1 MSAQINCNTFVKLFY
16 NFQTLVFS
24 TLNKSTTLNHL
35 DILHFEQ
42 LKKEVESRYLENHTP
57 SFDEIS
63 KWKGIDI
70 IYFQEDLRKIAKGNI
85 SEKSF
90 YTYFKT
96 SPVTK
101 LPRID
106 MLNLLS
112 VYAGYVSWYDFKKN
126 HLFADEI
133 LHENDDQA
141 AKGTEFIT
149 VAVTDSEIEQRDIPD
164 EKIAEVHRAKT
175 EENQVLQNSTSD
187 NQSLKENISVLE
199 TYDIQESKS
208 AFNIIKKYVWLGV
221 SVLLALAVGILIYKD
236 ELFSKKYYYS
246 FIDAD
251 RNSKIN
257 AELTV
262 QILKENESPILYV
275 AKPNEPFVYTT
286 KSKDL
291 TMVVSSPYYRTDTIQ
306 RNLETAP
313 EAENIELKPNDY
325 AIMLFYYSKSI
336 TDLKKKRVSLNYL
349 ISDNALIYQV
359 FDNQFYGVET
369 MDKQRYINLVTLPST
384 SLENLE
390 VIDTQTNKAGKIVM
404 IKFKIGTND
413 EKK

>member
-1 MSAQINCNTFVKLFY
+1 MSD
-16 NFQTLVFS
+16 
-24 TLNKSTTLNHL
+24 L
-35 DILHFEQ
+35 DLLHFEQ
-42 LKKEVESRYLENHTP
+42 LKSEVQSQYLKDHTP
-57 SFDEIS
+57 SFDDIS

-70 IYFQEDLRKIAKGNI
+70 IYFQEDLRKKAKGNI

-90 YTYFKT
+90 YTYFKN

-106 MLNLLS
+106 MLNILS

-133 LHENDDQA
+133 LKDYEELQ
-141 AKGTEFIT
+141 E
-149 VAVTDSEIEQRDIPD
+149 SEIDELEKEVDNTQILEPDPEKEEIPQISIPKETNLVE
-164 EKIAEVHRAKT
+164 EKSI
-175 EENQVLQNSTSD
+175 LQKNNID
-187 NQSLKENISVLE
+187 NQPNEIKKEELS
-199 TYDIQESKS
+199 TYDISENKS
-208 AFNIIKKYVWLGV
+208 TFSLVKKYIWLGI
-221 SVLLALAVGILIYKD
+221 SAILAILAGLLGFKD
-236 ELFSKKYYYS
+236 EIFSKKYYYS

-257 AELTV
+257 AELQV
-262 QILKENESPILYV
+262 QILKENETPILYV

-286 KSKDL
+286 KSKSL
-291 TMVVSSPYYRTDTIQ
+291 TMVVSSPFYRTDTIQ

-325 AIMLFYYSKSI
+325 AIMLFYYSKSLK
-336 TDLKKKRVSLNYL
+336 DLKKKRVSLNYL
-349 ISDNALIYQV
+349 ISDHALIYQV

-384 SLENLE
+384 SLEKLE
-390 VIDTQTNKAGKIVM
+390 VIDTQTDNSGKIVM
-404 IKFKIGTND
+404 IKFKIDSD
-413 EKK
+413 EENN

>member
-1 MSAQINCNTFVKLFY
+1 MSD
-16 NFQTLVFS
+16 
-24 TLNKSTTLNHL
+24 L
-35 DILHFEQ
+35 DLLHFEQ
-42 LKKEVESRYLENHTP
+42 LKNEVQTRYLENHTP
-57 SFDEIS
+57 SFDDIS

-85 SEKSF
+85 SEKTF
-90 YTYFKT
+90 YTYFKN

-106 MLNLLS
+106 MLNILS

-126 HLFADEI
+126 HLFSDEI
-133 LHENDDQA
+133 LKDLEDEDENLADVLNDEVQNAPEIEEQEKFA
-141 AKGTEFIT
+141 AKTAKI
-149 VAVTDSEIEQRDIPD
+149 SENVP
-164 EKIAEVHRAKT
+164 EKR
-175 EENQVLQNSTSD
+175 EENFVLQNTTTD
-187 NQSLKENISVLE
+187 NQSITKNSPSYAS
-199 TYDIQESKS
+199 YDTSEQKS
-208 AFNIIKKYVWLGV
+208 TFSLVKKYIWLGI
-221 SVLLALAVGILIYKD
+221 SLVLAILVGLLGFKD
-236 ELFSKKYYYS
+236 ELFSKKFYYS

-257 AELTV
+257 AELQV
-262 QILKENESPILYV
+262 QILKENESPIVYT

-286 KSKDL
+286 KSKSL
-291 TMVVSSPYYRTDTIQ
+291 TMVVSSPYYRTDTIH

-313 EAENIELKPNDY
+313 EAETIELKPNDY

-336 TDLKKKRVSLNYL
+336 KDLKRKRETLNYL

-359 FDNQFYGVET
+359 YDNETYGVET

-390 VIDTQTNKAGKIVM
+390 VIETKDDKSNKIIM
-404 IKFKIGTND
+404 IKFKIDTD
-413 EKK
+413 EKVK

>member
-1 MSAQINCNTFVKLFY
+1 MSD
-16 NFQTLVFS
+16 
-24 TLNKSTTLNHL
+24 L
-35 DILHFEQ
+35 DLLHFEQ
-42 LKKEVESRYLENHTP
+42 LKNEVQTRYLENHTP
-57 SFDEIS
+57 SFDDIS

-85 SEKSF
+85 SEKTF
-90 YTYFKT
+90 YTYFKN

-106 MLNLLS
+106 MLNILS

-126 HLFADEI
+126 HLFSDEI
-133 LHENDDQA
+133 LKDMEDEDENLAEVLEDEVQNAPEIEEQEKFA
-141 AKGTEFIT
+141 AKTAKI
-149 VAVTDSEIEQRDIPD
+149 SENVP
-164 EKIAEVHRAKT
+164 AKR
-175 EENQVLQNSTSD
+175 EENSVLQNTTTE
-187 NQSLKENISVLE
+187 NQSITKNSPSYAS
-199 TYDIQESKS
+199 YDTSEQKS
-208 AFNIIKKYVWLGV
+208 TFSLVKKYIWLGI
-221 SVLLALAVGILIYKD
+221 SLVLAILVGLLGFKD
-236 ELFSKKYYYS
+236 ELFSKKFYYS

-257 AELTV
+257 AELQV
-262 QILKENESPILYV
+262 QILKENESPIVYT

-286 KSKDL
+286 KSKSL
-291 TMVVSSPYYRTDTIQ
+291 TMVVSSPYYRTDTIH

-313 EAENIELKPNDY
+313 EAETIELKPNDY

-336 TDLKKKRVSLNYL
+336 KDLKRKRETLNYL

-359 FDNQFYGVET
+359 YDNETYGVET

-390 VIDTQTNKAGKIVM
+390 VIETKDDKSNKIIM
-404 IKFKIGTND
+404 IKFKIDTD
-413 EKK
+413 EKVK

>member
-1 MSAQINCNTFVKLFY
+1 MSD
-16 NFQTLVFS
+16 
-24 TLNKSTTLNHL
+24 L
-35 DILHFEQ
+35 DLLHFEQ
-42 LKKEVESRYLENHTP
+42 LKNEVQTQYLEKHSP
-57 SFDEIS
+57 SSDDIA

-70 IYFQEDLRKIAKGNI
+70 IYFQEDLRKKAKGNI

-106 MLNLLS
+106 MLNILS

-126 HLFADEI
+126 HLFSDEI
-133 LHENDDQA
+133 LKDNEDYAEAEPNSTVSNTSDDQDPEKLNS
-141 AKGTEFIT
+141 KGKTLEKN
-149 VAVTDSEIEQRDIPD
+149 DIKPD
-164 EKIAEVHRAKT
+164 ENH
-175 EENQVLQNSTSD
+175 VLQNND
-187 NQSLKENISVLE
+187 NVNQTVNENNSVLE
-199 TYDIQESKS
+199 TYDIQDRKTTFSVV
-208 AFNIIKKYVWLGV
+208 KKYIWIGV
-221 SVLLALAVGILIYKD
+221 SVILALLVGLLGFKD
-236 ELFSKKYYYS
+236 EIFSKKYYYS

-257 AELTV
+257 AELQV

-286 KSKDL
+286 KSKNL
-291 TMVVSSPYYRTDTIQ
+291 TMVVSSPYYRTDTIH

-336 TDLKKKRVSLNYL
+336 TDLKKKRISLNYL
-349 ISDNALIYQV
+349 ISNDALIYQV

-384 SLENLE
+384 SLENLD
-390 VIDTQTNKAGKIVM
+390 VIDTQTDKSGKIIM
-404 IKFKIGTND
+404 IKFKIDND
-413 EKK
+413 EENK

>member
-1 MSAQINCNTFVKLFY
+1 MSD
-16 NFQTLVFS
+16 
-24 TLNKSTTLNHL
+24 L
-35 DILHFEQ
+35 DLLHFEQ
-42 LKKEVESRYLENHTP
+42 LKSEVQSQYLADHTP
-57 SFDEIS
+57 SFDDIS

-70 IYFQEDLRKIAKGNI
+70 IYFQEDLRKKAKGNI

-90 YTYFKT
+90 YTYFKN

-106 MLNLLS
+106 MLNILS

-133 LHENDDQA
+133 LKDYEDLQEEEIKELEKSVENA
-141 AKGTEFIT
+141 EI
-149 VAVTDSEIEQRDIPD
+149 IEQTTDKS
-164 EKIAEVHRAKT
+164 EKIQILPQKEEYVHN
-175 EENQVLQNSTSD
+175 ENSNLQKSITD
-187 NQSLKENISVLE
+187 NQTVKTKSANLS
-199 TYDIQESKS
+199 TYDESDSKTTLS
-208 AFNIIKKYVWLGV
+208 LVKKYIWLGI
-221 SVLLALAVGILIYKD
+221 SAILAVLVGLLGFKD
-236 ELFSKKYYYS
+236 EIFSKKYYYS

-257 AELTV
+257 AELQV
-262 QILKENESPILYV
+262 QILKDNETPILYV

-286 KSKDL
+286 KSKTL

-325 AIMLFYYSKSI
+325 AIMLFYYSKSLK
-336 TDLKKKRVSLNYL
+336 DLKKKRISLNYL
-349 ISDNALIYQV
+349 ISDQALIYQV

-384 SLENLE
+384 SLEKLE
-390 VIDTQTNKAGKIVM
+390 VIDTQTDKSGKIVM
-404 IKFKIGTND
+404 IKFKIDTD
-413 EKK
+413 EKNN

>member
-1 MSAQINCNTFVKLFY
+1 MSD
-16 NFQTLVFS
+16 
-24 TLNKSTTLNHL
+24 L
-35 DILHFEQ
+35 DLLHFEQ
-42 LKKEVESRYLENHTP
+42 LKNEVQTQYLENHTP
-57 SFDEIS
+57 SHDDIS
-63 KWKGIDI
+63 RWKGIDI

-90 YTYFKT
+90 YTYFKN

-106 MLNLLS
+106 MLNILS

-133 LHENDDQA
+133 LKEGDDLDENEVEELEKTA
-141 AKGTEFIT
+141 ENSPVEEAKIPT
-149 VAVTDSEIEQRDIPD
+149 SEISP
-164 EKIAEVHRAKT
+164 KT
-175 EENQVLQNSTSD
+175 EEKAFETTTVNSDLQISATD
-187 NQSLKENISVLE
+187 NQTIKQSNGNLS
-199 TYDIQESKS
+199 TYDTSEQKS
-208 AFNIIKKYVWLGV
+208 TFSIVKKYLWLGISGV
-221 SVLLALAVGILIYKD
+221 LAVIVGLLGFKD
-236 ELFSKKYYYS
+236 ELFSKKFYYS

-257 AELTV
+257 AELQV

-286 KSKDL
+286 KSKNL

-336 TDLKKKRVSLNYL
+336 KDLKKKRESLNYL

-359 FDNQFYGVET
+359 YDNETYGVET

-390 VIDTQTNKAGKIVM
+390 VIETRNDLSGKINM
-404 IKFKIGTND
+404 IKFKITTN

>member
-1 MSAQINCNTFVKLFY
+1 MSD
-16 NFQTLVFS
+16 
-24 TLNKSTTLNHL
+24 L
-35 DILHFEQ
+35 DLLHFEQ
-42 LKKEVESRYLENHTP
+42 LKSEVQSQYLKDHSP

-70 IYFQEDLRKIAKGNI
+70 IYFQEDLRKKAKGNI

-90 YTYFKT
+90 YTYFKN

-106 MLNLLS
+106 MLNILS

-133 LHENDDQA
+133 LKDYEELQ
-141 AKGTEFIT
+141 
-149 VAVTDSEIEQRDIPD
+149 DSEIDELEKEVEKTPILEPDPEIEEIHQISIPKETNLVE
-164 EKIAEVHRAKT
+164 EKSI
-175 EENQVLQNSTSD
+175 LQKNNID
-187 NQSLKENISVLE
+187 NQPIEIKKEELS
-199 TYDIQESKS
+199 TYDISENKS
-208 AFNIIKKYVWLGV
+208 TFSLVKKYIWLGI
-221 SVLLALAVGILIYKD
+221 SAILAILAGLLGFKD
-236 ELFSKKYYYS
+236 EIFSKKYYYS

-257 AELTV
+257 AELQV
-262 QILKENESPILYV
+262 QILKENETPILYV

-286 KSKDL
+286 KSKSL
-291 TMVVSSPYYRTDTIQ
+291 TMVVSSPFYRTDTIQ

-325 AIMLFYYSKSI
+325 AIMLFYYSKSLK
-336 TDLKKKRVSLNYL
+336 DLKKKRVSLNYL
-349 ISDNALIYQV
+349 ISDHALIYQV

-384 SLENLE
+384 SLEKLE
-390 VIDTQTNKAGKIVM
+390 VIDTQTDNSGKIVM
-404 IKFKIGTND
+404 IKFKIDND
-413 EKK
+413 EENN

>member
-1 MSAQINCNTFVKLFY
+1 MSD
-16 NFQTLVFS
+16 
-24 TLNKSTTLNHL
+24 L
-35 DILHFEQ
+35 DLLHFEQ
-42 LKKEVESRYLENHTP
+42 LKNEVQTQYLENHTP
-57 SFDEIS
+57 SFDDIS

-90 YTYFKT
+90 YTYFKN

-106 MLNLLS
+106 MLNILC
-112 VYAGYVSWYDFKKN
+112 VYTGYVSWYDFKKN

-133 LHENDDQA
+133 LKEHEDLADAAVKKLENDQA
-141 AKGTEFIT
+141 
-149 VAVTDSEIEQRDIPD
+149 DSEVFPITLKESEKNDKNPLNSTLEV
-164 EKIAEVHRAKT
+164 EKIVD
-175 EENQVLQNSTSD
+175 LQNSTTD
-187 NQSLKENISVLE
+187 NQIIKAENQILNQGNLSN
-199 TYDIQESKS
+199 SKS
-208 AFNIIKKYVWLGV
+208 TISLVKKYLWLSISAILAILVG
-221 SVLLALAVGILIYKD
+221 LLGFKD
-236 ELFSKKYYYS
+236 ELFSKKFYYS

-257 AELTV
+257 AELQV

-286 KSKDL
+286 KSKTL
-291 TMVVSSPYYRTDTIQ
+291 KMVVSSPYYKTDTIQ
-306 RNLETAP
+306 RNLENAP

-336 TDLKKKRVSLNYL
+336 KDLKKKRVTLNYL

-384 SLENLE
+384 SLEKLE
-390 VIDTQTNKAGKIVM
+390 VIDTQINKAGKIIM
-404 IKFKIGTND
+404 IKFKIGTD
-413 EKK
+413 EEKK

>member
-1 MSAQINCNTFVKLFY
+1 MSD
-16 NFQTLVFS
+16 
-24 TLNKSTTLNHL
+24 L
-35 DILHFEQ
+35 DLLHFEQ
-42 LKKEVESRYLENHTP
+42 LKNEVQTQYLENHTP
-57 SFDEIS
+57 SHDDIS
-63 KWKGIDI
+63 RWKGIDI

-90 YTYFKT
+90 YTYFKN

-106 MLNLLS
+106 MLNILS

-133 LHENDDQA
+133 LKEGDDLDENEVEELEKTA
-141 AKGTEFIT
+141 ENSPVEEAKIPT
-149 VAVTDSEIEQRDIPD
+149 SEISP
-164 EKIAEVHRAKT
+164 KT
-175 EENQVLQNSTSD
+175 EEKALETTTVNSDLQISATD
-187 NQSLKENISVLE
+187 NQTIKQSNGNLS
-199 TYDIQESKS
+199 TYDTSEQKS
-208 AFNIIKKYVWLGV
+208 TFSIVKKYLWLGISGV
-221 SVLLALAVGILIYKD
+221 LAVIVGLLGFKD
-236 ELFSKKYYYS
+236 ELFSKKFYYS

-257 AELTV
+257 AELQV

-286 KSKDL
+286 KSKNL

-336 TDLKKKRVSLNYL
+336 KDLKKKRESLNYL

-359 FDNQFYGVET
+359 YDNETYGVET
-369 MDKQRYINLVTLPST
+369 MDKPRYINLVTLPST

-390 VIDTQTNKAGKIVM
+390 VIETKNDLSGKINM
-404 IKFKIGTND
+404 IKFKITTN

>member
-1 MSAQINCNTFVKLFY
+1 MSD
-16 NFQTLVFS
+16 
-24 TLNKSTTLNHL
+24 L
-35 DILHFEQ
+35 DLLHFEQ
-42 LKKEVESRYLENHTP
+42 LKSEVQSQYLADHTP
-57 SFDEIS
+57 SFDDIS

-70 IYFQEDLRKIAKGNI
+70 IYFQEDLRKKAKGNI

-90 YTYFKT
+90 YTYFKN

-106 MLNLLS
+106 MLNILS

-133 LHENDDQA
+133 LKDYEELQ
-141 AKGTEFIT
+141 E
-149 VAVTDSEIEQRDIPD
+149 SEIDELEKEVENAQILEPDPEKEEITQISIPKETNLAQ
-164 EKIAEVHRAKT
+164 EKSI
-175 EENQVLQNSTSD
+175 LQKNNID
-187 NQSLKENISVLE
+187 NQPIEIKKEELS
-199 TYDIQESKS
+199 TYDISENKS
-208 AFNIIKKYVWLGV
+208 TFSIVKKYIWLGI
-221 SVLLALAVGILIYKD
+221 SAILAILAGLLGFKD
-236 ELFSKKYYYS
+236 EIFSKKYYYS

-257 AELTV
+257 AELQV
-262 QILKENESPILYV
+262 QILKENETPILYV

-286 KSKDL
+286 KSKSL
-291 TMVVSSPYYRTDTIQ
+291 TMVVSSPFYRTDTIQ

-325 AIMLFYYSKSI
+325 AIMLFYYSKSLK
-336 TDLKKKRVSLNYL
+336 DLKKKRISLNYL
-349 ISDNALIYQV
+349 ISDHALIYQV

-384 SLENLE
+384 SLEKLE
-390 VIDTQTNKAGKIVM
+390 VIDTQTDNSGKIVM
-404 IKFKIGTND
+404 IKFKIDND
-413 EKK
+413 EENN

>member
-1 MSAQINCNTFVKLFY
+1 MTINRLRKNL
-16 NFQTLVFS
+16 QLS
-24 TLNKSTTLNHL
+24 DL
-35 DILHFEQ
+35 DLLHFEQ
-42 LKKEVESRYLENHTP
+42 LKTEVQNQYLADHTP
-57 SFDEIS
+57 SFDDIS

-70 IYFQEDLRKIAKGNI
+70 IYFQEDLRKKAKGNI

-90 YTYFKT
+90 YTYFKN

-106 MLNLLS
+106 MLNILS
-112 VYAGYVSWYDFKKN
+112 VYAGYMSWYDFKKN

-133 LHENDDQA
+133 LKENEQ
-141 AKGTEFIT
+141 FIQSK
-149 VAVTDSEIEQRDIPD
+149 AEEAEKSEKTPQISAID
-164 EKIAEVHRAKT
+164 EKVEETPSITLENTAISDGENHVLQKTIADNELVKENKPNLATYDT
-175 EENQVLQNSTSD
+175 EEKNSTY
-187 NQSLKENISVLE
+187 SLV
-199 TYDIQESKS
+199 
-208 AFNIIKKYVWLGV
+208 KKYLWLGISAV
-221 SVLLALAVGILIYKD
+221 LAVLVGLLGFKD

-257 AELTV
+257 AELQV
-262 QILKENESPILYV
+262 QILKENESPILYI

-286 KSKDL
+286 KSKSL
-291 TMVVSSPYYRTDTIQ
+291 TMVVSSPYYKTDTIQ

-325 AIMLFYYSKSI
+325 AIMLFYYSKSLK
-336 TDLKKKRVSLNYL
+336 DLKKKRESLNYL

-359 FDNQFYGVET
+359 FDNEFYGVET

-384 SLENLE
+384 SLENLD
-390 VIDTQTNKAGKIVM
+390 VIDTQADKSGKIVM
-404 IKFKIGTND
+404 IKFKIDTD
-413 EKK
+413 EEKN

>member
-1 MSAQINCNTFVKLFY
+1 MTINRLRKIL
-16 NFQTLVFS
+16 QLS
-24 TLNKSTTLNHL
+24 DL
-35 DILHFEQ
+35 DLLHFEQ
-42 LKKEVESRYLENHTP
+42 LKTEVQNQYLADHTP
-57 SFDEIS
+57 SFDDIS

-70 IYFQEDLRKIAKGNI
+70 IYFQEDLRKKAKGNI

-90 YTYFKT
+90 YTYFKN

-106 MLNLLS
+106 MLNILS
-112 VYAGYVSWYDFKKN
+112 VYAGYMSWYDFKKN

-133 LHENDDQA
+133 LKENV
-141 AKGTEFIT
+141 EIT
-149 VAVTDSEIEQRDIPD
+149 QS
-164 EKIAEVHRAKT
+164 KT
-175 EENQVLQNSTSD
+175 EEAEKSEKAPQISAVDPKVEETPSITLENTAISVGENDVLQKTLPENEPV
-187 NQSLKENISVLE
+187 KENTANLE
-199 TYDIQESKS
+199 TYDTEEKNSTYS
-208 AFNIIKKYVWLGV
+208 LVKKYLWLGISAV
-221 SVLLALAVGILIYKD
+221 LAVLVGLLGFKD

-257 AELTV
+257 AELQV

-286 KSKDL
+286 KSKSL
-291 TMVVSSPYYRTDTIQ
+291 TMVVSSPYYKTDTIQ

-325 AIMLFYYSKSI
+325 AIMLFYYSKSLK
-336 TDLKKKRVSLNYL
+336 DLKKKRESLNYL

-384 SLENLE
+384 SLENLD
-390 VIDTQTNKAGKIVM
+390 VIDTQADKSGKIVM
-404 IKFKIGTND
+404 IKFKIDTD
-413 EKK
+413 EEKN

>member
-1 MSAQINCNTFVKLFY
+1 MNDLE
-16 NFQTLVFS
+16 L
-24 TLNKSTTLNHL
+24 
-35 DILHFEQ
+35 LHFEQ
-42 LKKEVESRYLENHTP
+42 LKKEVQTQYLDNHTP
-57 SFDEIS
+57 SFDDIS

-90 YTYFKT
+90 YTYFKN

-106 MLNLLS
+106 MLNILS
-112 VYAGYVSWYDFKKN
+112 IYAGYVSWYDFKKK

-133 LHENDDQA
+133 LKEFEISEQSEVEELEEFVQNSEKLTSSEETHKLVEKPA
-141 AKGTEFIT
+141 AKPVLIDEEKSNLQKST
-149 VAVTDSEIEQRDIPD
+149 TD
-164 EKIAEVHRAKT
+164 
-175 EENQVLQNSTSD
+175 LQNITNNSGNFNTTKNEVEKTSH
-187 NQSLKENISVLE
+187 SLL
-199 TYDIQESKS
+199 
-208 AFNIIKKYVWLGV
+208 KKYLWLGI
-221 SVLLALAVGILIYKD
+221 SAILLIFIALLSFKD
-236 ELFSKKYYYS
+236 EIFSKKYYYS

-257 AELTV
+257 AELQV

-286 KSKDL
+286 KSKTL
-291 TMVVSSPYYRTDTIQ
+291 TMVVSSPYYRTDTIR
-306 RNLETAP
+306 RNLESAL

-336 TDLKKKRVSLNYL
+336 KDLKKKRITLNYL
-349 ISDNALIYQV
+349 INDQALIYQV

-369 MDKQRYINLVTLPST
+369 MDKQRYINMVTLPST

-390 VIDTQTNKAGKIVM
+390 VIETQTDKAGKIVM
-404 IKFKIGTND
+404 IKFKIDND
-413 EKK
+413 AEKK

>member
-1 MSAQINCNTFVKLFY
+1 MSD
-16 NFQTLVFS
+16 
-24 TLNKSTTLNHL
+24 L
-35 DILHFEQ
+35 DLLHFEQ
-42 LKKEVESRYLENHTP
+42 LKNEVQTQYLENHTP
-57 SFDEIS
+57 SFDDIS

-90 YTYFKT
+90 YTYFKN

-106 MLNLLS
+106 MLNILC
-112 VYAGYVSWYDFKKN
+112 VYTGYVSWYDFKKN

-133 LHENDDQA
+133 LKEHEDLADAALKKLEDEQANSEVFPITLQEPEKND
-141 AKGTEFIT
+141 KNPLIST
-149 VAVTDSEIEQRDIPD
+149 SEV
-164 EKIAEVHRAKT
+164 EKIVD
-175 EENQVLQNSTSD
+175 LQNSTTD
-187 NQSLKENISVLE
+187 NQIIKAENQIINQDNR
-199 TYDIQESKS
+199 TNSKS
-208 AFNIIKKYVWLGV
+208 TLSLVKKYLWLSISAILAILVG
-221 SVLLALAVGILIYKD
+221 LLGFKD
-236 ELFSKKYYYS
+236 ELFSKKFYYS

-257 AELTV
+257 AELQV

-286 KSKDL
+286 KSKTL
-291 TMVVSSPYYRTDTIQ
+291 KMVVSSPYYKTDTIQ
-306 RNLETAP
+306 RNLENAP

-336 TDLKKKRVSLNYL
+336 KDLKKKRVTLNYL

-384 SLENLE
+384 SLEKLE
-390 VIDTQTNKAGKIVM
+390 VIDTQINKAGKIIM
-404 IKFKIGTND
+404 IKFKIGTD
-413 EKK
+413 EEKK

>member
-1 MSAQINCNTFVKLFY
+1 MSD
-16 NFQTLVFS
+16 
-24 TLNKSTTLNHL
+24 L
-35 DILHFEQ
+35 DLLHFEQ
-42 LKKEVESRYLENHTP
+42 LKNEVQTQYLENHTP
-57 SFDEIS
+57 SHDDIS
-63 KWKGIDI
+63 RWKGIDI

-85 SEKSF
+85 SEKSV
-90 YTYFKT
+90 YTYFKN

-106 MLNLLS
+106 MLNILS

-133 LHENDDQA
+133 LKEGDDLDENEVEELEKTA
-141 AKGTEFIT
+141 ENSPVEEAKIPT
-149 VAVTDSEIEQRDIPD
+149 SEISP
-164 EKIAEVHRAKT
+164 KT
-175 EENQVLQNSTSD
+175 EEKALETTTVNSDLQISATD
-187 NQSLKENISVLE
+187 NQTITQSNGNLS
-199 TYDIQESKS
+199 TYDTSEQKS
-208 AFNIIKKYVWLGV
+208 TFSIVKKYLWLGISGV
-221 SVLLALAVGILIYKD
+221 LAVIVGLLGFKD
-236 ELFSKKYYYS
+236 ELFSKKFYYS

-257 AELTV
+257 AELQV

-286 KSKDL
+286 KSKNL

-306 RNLETAP
+306 RNLDTAP

-336 TDLKKKRVSLNYL
+336 KDLKKKRESLNYL

-359 FDNQFYGVET
+359 YDNETYGVET

-390 VIDTQTNKAGKIVM
+390 VIETKNDLSGKINM
-404 IKFKIGTND
+404 IKFKITTN

>member
-1 MSAQINCNTFVKLFY
+1 MSD
-16 NFQTLVFS
+16 
-24 TLNKSTTLNHL
+24 L
-35 DILHFEQ
+35 DLLHFEQ
-42 LKKEVESRYLENHTP
+42 LKNEVQTQYLENHTP
-57 SFDEIS
+57 SHDDIS
-63 KWKGIDI
+63 RWKGIDI

-90 YTYFKT
+90 YTYFKN

-106 MLNLLS
+106 MLNILS

-133 LHENDDQA
+133 LKEGDDLDENEVEELEKTVENSPVEE
-141 AKGTEFIT
+141 AKIPT
-149 VAVTDSEIEQRDIPD
+149 SEISP
-164 EKIAEVHRAKT
+164 KT
-175 EENQVLQNSTSD
+175 EEKAFETTTVNSDLQISATD
-187 NQSLKENISVLE
+187 NQTITQSNGNLS
-199 TYDIQESKS
+199 TYDTSEQKS
-208 AFNIIKKYVWLGV
+208 TFSIVKKYLWLGISGV
-221 SVLLALAVGILIYKD
+221 LAVIVGLLGFKD
-236 ELFSKKYYYS
+236 ELFSKKFYYS

-257 AELTV
+257 AELQV

-286 KSKDL
+286 KSKNL

-306 RNLETAP
+306 RNLDTAP

-336 TDLKKKRVSLNYL
+336 KDLKKKRESLNYL

-359 FDNQFYGVET
+359 YDNETYGVET

-390 VIDTQTNKAGKIVM
+390 VIETKNDLSGKINM
-404 IKFKIGTND
+404 IKFKITTN

>member
-1 MSAQINCNTFVKLFY
+1 LSD
-16 NFQTLVFS
+16 
-24 TLNKSTTLNHL
+24 L
-35 DILHFEQ
+35 DLLHFEQ
-42 LKKEVESRYLENHTP
+42 LKSEVQSQYLKDHSP

-70 IYFQEDLRKIAKGNI
+70 IYFQEDLRKKAKGNI

-90 YTYFKT
+90 YTYFKN

-106 MLNLLS
+106 MLNILS

-133 LHENDDQA
+133 LKDYEELQ
-141 AKGTEFIT
+141 E
-149 VAVTDSEIEQRDIPD
+149 SEIDELEKEVENAQILEPDPEKEEITQISIPKETNLAQEKSILQKNDI
-164 EKIAEVHRAKT
+164 
-175 EENQVLQNSTSD
+175 D
-187 NQSLKENISVLE
+187 NQPIEIKKEELS
-199 TYDIQESKS
+199 TYDISENKS
-208 AFNIIKKYVWLGV
+208 TFSLVKKYIWLGI
-221 SVLLALAVGILIYKD
+221 SAILAILAGLLGFKD
-236 ELFSKKYYYS
+236 EIFSKKYYYS

-257 AELTV
+257 AELQV
-262 QILKENESPILYV
+262 QILKENETPILYV

-286 KSKDL
+286 KSKSL
-291 TMVVSSPYYRTDTIQ
+291 TMVVSSPFYRTDTIQ

-325 AIMLFYYSKSI
+325 AIMLFYYSKSLK
-336 TDLKKKRVSLNYL
+336 DLKKKRVSLNYL
-349 ISDNALIYQV
+349 ISDDALIYQV

-384 SLENLE
+384 SLEKLE
-390 VIDTQTNKAGKIVM
+390 VIDTQTDNSGKIVM
-404 IKFKIGTND
+404 IKFKIDND
-413 EKK
+413 EENN

>member
-1 MSAQINCNTFVKLFY
+1 MSD
-16 NFQTLVFS
+16 
-24 TLNKSTTLNHL
+24 L
-35 DILHFEQ
+35 DLLHFEQ
-42 LKKEVESRYLENHTP
+42 LKNEVQTQYLENHTP
-57 SFDEIS
+57 SFDDIS

-90 YTYFKT
+90 YTYFKN

-106 MLNLLS
+106 MLNILC
-112 VYAGYVSWYDFKKN
+112 VYTGYVSWYDFKKN

-133 LHENDDQA
+133 LKEHEDLADAALKKLEDEQANSEVFPITLQEPEKND
-141 AKGTEFIT
+141 KNPLISTLE
-149 VAVTDSEIEQRDIPD
+149 V
-164 EKIAEVHRAKT
+164 EKIVD
-175 EENQVLQNSTSD
+175 LQNSTTD
-187 NQSLKENISVLE
+187 NQIIKSENQILNQGNLSN
-199 TYDIQESKS
+199 SKS
-208 AFNIIKKYVWLGV
+208 TISLVKKYLWLSISAILAILVG
-221 SVLLALAVGILIYKD
+221 LLGFKD
-236 ELFSKKYYYS
+236 ELFSKKFYYS

-257 AELTV
+257 AELQV

-286 KSKDL
+286 KSKTL
-291 TMVVSSPYYRTDTIQ
+291 KMVVSSPYYKTDTIQ
-306 RNLETAP
+306 RNLENAP

-336 TDLKKKRVSLNYL
+336 KDLKKKRVTLNYL

-384 SLENLE
+384 SLEKLE
-390 VIDTQTNKAGKIVM
+390 VIDTQINKAGKIIM
-404 IKFKIGTND
+404 IKFKIGTD
-413 EKK
+413 EEKK

>member
-1 MSAQINCNTFVKLFY
+1 MSD
-16 NFQTLVFS
+16 
-24 TLNKSTTLNHL
+24 L
-35 DILHFEQ
+35 DLLHFEQ
-42 LKKEVESRYLENHTP
+42 LKNEVQTRYLENHTP
-57 SFDEIS
+57 SHDDIS
-63 KWKGIDI
+63 RWKGIDI

-90 YTYFKT
+90 YTYFKN

-106 MLNLLS
+106 MLNILS

-133 LHENDDQA
+133 LKEGDDLDENEVEELEKTVENSPVEE
-141 AKGTEFIT
+141 AKIPT
-149 VAVTDSEIEQRDIPD
+149 SEIAP
-164 EKIAEVHRAKT
+164 KT
-175 EENQVLQNSTSD
+175 EEKAFETTIANSDLQISATD
-187 NQSLKENISVLE
+187 NQTIKQSNENLS
-199 TYDIQESKS
+199 TYDTSEQKS
-208 AFNIIKKYVWLGV
+208 TFSLVKKYLWLGISGV
-221 SVLLALAVGILIYKD
+221 LAVIVGLLGFKD
-236 ELFSKKYYYS
+236 ELFSKKFYYS

-257 AELTV
+257 AELQV

-286 KSKDL
+286 KSKNL

-306 RNLETAP
+306 RNLDTAP

-336 TDLKKKRVSLNYL
+336 KDLKKKRESLNYL

-359 FDNQFYGVET
+359 YDNETYGVET

-390 VIDTQTNKAGKIVM
+390 VIETKNDLSGKINM
-404 IKFKIGTND
+404 IKFKITTN

>member
-1 MSAQINCNTFVKLFY
+1 MTINRLRKNL
-16 NFQTLVFS
+16 QLS
-24 TLNKSTTLNHL
+24 DL
-35 DILHFEQ
+35 DLLHFEQ
-42 LKKEVESRYLENHTP
+42 LKTEVQNQYLADHTP
-57 SFDEIS
+57 SFDDIS

-70 IYFQEDLRKIAKGNI
+70 IYFQEDLRKKAKGNI

-90 YTYFKT
+90 YTYFKN

-106 MLNLLS
+106 MLNILS
-112 VYAGYVSWYDFKKN
+112 VYAGYMSWYDFKKN

-133 LHENDDQA
+133 LKENEEITQSKNEEAEKSEKAPQTSAVDPKVEETPSIKLENTAISAGENDVLQ
-141 AKGTEFIT
+141 KT
-149 VAVTDSEIEQRDIPD
+149 
-164 EKIAEVHRAKT
+164 IADNELVKENKPNLATYDT
-175 EENQVLQNSTSD
+175 EEKNSTY
-187 NQSLKENISVLE
+187 SLV
-199 TYDIQESKS
+199 
-208 AFNIIKKYVWLGV
+208 KKYLWLGISAV
-221 SVLLALAVGILIYKD
+221 LAVLVGLLGFKD

-257 AELTV
+257 AELQV

-286 KSKDL
+286 KSKSL
-291 TMVVSSPYYRTDTIQ
+291 TMVVSSPYYKTDTIQ

-325 AIMLFYYSKSI
+325 AIMLFYYSKSLK
-336 TDLKKKRVSLNYL
+336 DLKKKRESLNYL

-384 SLENLE
+384 SLENLD
-390 VIDTQTNKAGKIVM
+390 VIDTQADKSGKIVM
-404 IKFKIGTND
+404 IKFKIDTD
-413 EKK
+413 EEKN

>member
-1 MSAQINCNTFVKLFY
+1 MSD
-16 NFQTLVFS
+16 
-24 TLNKSTTLNHL
+24 L
-35 DILHFEQ
+35 DLLHFEQ
-42 LKKEVESRYLENHTP
+42 LKSEVQSQYLKDHSP

-70 IYFQEDLRKIAKGNI
+70 IYFQEDLRKKAKGNI

-90 YTYFKT
+90 YTYFKN

-106 MLNLLS
+106 MLNILS

-133 LHENDDQA
+133 LKDYEELQ
-141 AKGTEFIT
+141 E
-149 VAVTDSEIEQRDIPD
+149 SEIDELEKEVENAQILEPDPEKEEITKISIPKETNLAQ
-164 EKIAEVHRAKT
+164 EKSI
-175 EENQVLQNSTSD
+175 LQKNNID
-187 NQSLKENISVLE
+187 NQPIEIKKEELS
-199 TYDIQESKS
+199 TYDISENKS
-208 AFNIIKKYVWLGV
+208 TFSIVKKYIWLGI
-221 SVLLALAVGILIYKD
+221 SAILAILAGLLGFKD
-236 ELFSKKYYYS
+236 EIFSKKYYYS

-257 AELTV
+257 AELQV
-262 QILKENESPILYV
+262 QILKENETPILYV

-286 KSKDL
+286 KSKSL
-291 TMVVSSPYYRTDTIQ
+291 TMVVSSPFYRTDTIQ

-325 AIMLFYYSKSI
+325 AIMLFYYSKSLK
-336 TDLKKKRVSLNYL
+336 DLKKKRISLNYL
-349 ISDNALIYQV
+349 ISDHALIYQV

-384 SLENLE
+384 SLEKLE
-390 VIDTQTNKAGKIVM
+390 VIDTQTDNSGKIVM
-404 IKFKIGTND
+404 IKFKIDND
-413 EKK
+413 EENN

>member
-1 MSAQINCNTFVKLFY
+1 MSD
-16 NFQTLVFS
+16 
-24 TLNKSTTLNHL
+24 L
-35 DILHFEQ
+35 DLLHFEQ
-42 LKKEVESRYLENHTP
+42 LKTEVQNQYLADHTP
-57 SFDEIS
+57 SFDDIS

-70 IYFQEDLRKIAKGNI
+70 IYFQEDLRKKAKGNI

-90 YTYFKT
+90 YTYFKN

-106 MLNLLS
+106 MLNILS
-112 VYAGYVSWYDFKKN
+112 VYAGYMSWYDFKKN

-133 LHENDDQA
+133 LKENEQFIQSKAEEAEKSEKAPQISAIDEKVEETPSITLEHAAISVSEND
-141 AKGTEFIT
+141 
-149 VAVTDSEIEQRDIPD
+149 
-164 EKIAEVHRAKT
+164 
-175 EENQVLQNSTSD
+175 VLQKTIAD
-187 NQSLKENISVLE
+187 NESVKENKANLE
-199 TYDIQESKS
+199 TYDTEEKNSTYS
-208 AFNIIKKYVWLGV
+208 LVKKYLWLGISAV
-221 SVLLALAVGILIYKD
+221 LAVLVGLLGFKD

-257 AELTV
+257 AELQV

-286 KSKDL
+286 KSKSL
-291 TMVVSSPYYRTDTIQ
+291 TMVVSSPYYKTDTIQ

-325 AIMLFYYSKSI
+325 AIMLFYYSKSLK
-336 TDLKKKRVSLNYL
+336 DLKKKRESLNYL

-384 SLENLE
+384 SLENLD
-390 VIDTQTNKAGKIVM
+390 VIDTQADKSGKIVM
-404 IKFKIGTND
+404 IKFKIDTD
-413 EKK
+413 EEKN

>member
-1 MSAQINCNTFVKLFY
+1 MSD
-16 NFQTLVFS
+16 
-24 TLNKSTTLNHL
+24 L
-35 DILHFEQ
+35 DLLHFEQ
-42 LKKEVESRYLENHTP
+42 LKNEVQTQYLENHTP
-57 SFDEIS
+57 SHDDIS
-63 KWKGIDI
+63 RWKGIDI

-90 YTYFKT
+90 YTYFKN

-106 MLNLLS
+106 MLNILS

-133 LHENDDQA
+133 LKEGDDLDENEVEELEKTA
-141 AKGTEFIT
+141 ENTPVEEAKIPT
-149 VAVTDSEIEQRDIPD
+149 SEISP
-164 EKIAEVHRAKT
+164 KT
-175 EENQVLQNSTSD
+175 EEKAFETTTVNSDLQISATD
-187 NQSLKENISVLE
+187 NQTIKQSNGNLS
-199 TYDIQESKS
+199 TYDTSEQKS
-208 AFNIIKKYVWLGV
+208 TFSIVKKYLWLGISGV
-221 SVLLALAVGILIYKD
+221 LAVIVGLLGFKD
-236 ELFSKKYYYS
+236 ELFSKKFYYS

-257 AELTV
+257 AELQV

-286 KSKDL
+286 KSKNL

-336 TDLKKKRVSLNYL
+336 KDLKKKRESLNYL

-359 FDNQFYGVET
+359 YDNETYGVET
-369 MDKQRYINLVTLPST
+369 MDKPRYINLVTLPST

-390 VIDTQTNKAGKIVM
+390 VIETKNDLSGKINM
-404 IKFKIGTND
+404 IKFKITTN